1 MNRNDASPKRLP
13 ECTQVQANGPQA
25 MRAGIVDQRQTKIAK
40 TSRLPIE
47 TVDIAEIP
55 GGGQL
60 HLLKCGKEF
69 SIQFGCDE
77 LMGSQDH
84 ISEKA
89 LATLTSERLARKDG
103 HVLVGGLGMG
113 FTLGA
118 VLTSWNSEAS
128 VTVAELVP
136 QIIVWANG
144 PLSHLFGENLA
155 DPRVSLRL
163 TDVYDVITE
172 TSDRFDAI
180 LLDVDNGPDG
190 FITPGNDR
198 LYSHA
203 GLAAAYTALRPG
215 GLLSVWS
222 SYADDCFAGRLEESG
237 FEVEEVILPAYVGS
251 TERWHNI
258 WFAAKSSNAAQ

>member
-1 MNRNDASPKRLP
+1 MQASMAGERRAKA
-13 ECTQVQANGPQA
+13 ANACRPA
-25 MRAGIVDQRQTKIAK
+25 
-40 TSRLPIE
+40 IE
-47 TVDIAEIP
+47 TVDVADIP

-69 SIQFGCDE
+69 SIQFGRDE

-84 ISEKA
+84 ISEMA
-89 LATLTSERLARKDG
+89 LATLTSKRLGRKDG

-113 FTLGA
+113 FTLDA
-118 VLTSWNSEAS
+118 VLAAWTADAL

-136 QIIVWANG
+136 QILVWARG
-144 PLSHLFGENLA
+144 PLSHLFKDNLA
-155 DPRVSLRL
+155 DPRVSVRL
-163 TDVYDVITE
+163 GDVYDVIAE
-172 TSDRFDAI
+172 ASGRFDAI

-203 GLAAAYTALRPG
+203 GLGAAYAALRPG

-222 SYADDCFAGRLEESG
+222 SYADDGFAGRLEESG
-237 FEVEEVILPAYVGS
+237 FEVDEIILPAYVGS

-258 WFAAKSSNAAQ
+258 WFAAKPCGPARLSQME